1 MVGAIN
7 MLYRVGSMN
16 GPFCNQ
22 VVILVEIN
30 VNIFSI
36 NLLIA
41 LFHIFIHLSWILSQ
55 NLVLQLFVLTQLG
68 IKETG

>member
-7 MLYRVGSMN
+7 MLYRVGFMN
-16 GPFCNQ
+16 GPFVCNQ

-41 LFHIFIHLSWILSQ
+41 YFTLSWILSQ